1 MSGLLWALEHR
12 TEKSKRDIPAVAAA
26 AAAVIDWFPTMP
38 SAHTLLG
45 LLAVSI
51 FLSLTLGVPGQPKTK
66 LQNPK
71 GKRKGAARPKV
82 LPSMAQG
89 PLDLVQ
95 RVKLPGEKV
104 FALMEEYERSIQ
116 EMVTQL
122 RNSSEPSK
130 GKCEVNLQLWMSN
143 KRSLSPWA
151 YSLNH
156 DPARIPVDL
165 PEARCLC
172 LGCINPFTMQEDRT
186 MVSVPIYSQIPVRRH
201 LCSLFPRAGW
211 RQQKACAPRPVME
224 TIAVGCTCI
233 F

>member
-1 MSGLLWALEHR
+1 MLTDEPIHLVILTRSLFLGSMEIHCCTGPFCPVSPAAFELTSSQQCILKALE
-12 TEKSKRDIPAVAAA
+12 
-26 AAAVIDWFPTMP
+26 P
-38 SAHTLLG
+38 SLML
-45 LLAVSI
+45 
-51 FLSLTLGVPGQPKTK
+51 QP
-66 LQNPK
+66 
-71 GKRKGAARPKV
+71 
-82 LPSMAQG
+82 
-89 PLDLVQ
+89 
-95 RVKLPGEKV
+95 
-104 FALMEEYERSIQ
+104 
-116 EMVTQL
+116 L
-122 RNSSEPSK
+122 RNSSETSK

-143 KRSLSPWA
+143 KRSLSPWT

-211 RQQKACAPRPVME
+211 RKQKACTPRTVME

>member
-1 MSGLLWALEHR
+1 
-12 TEKSKRDIPAVAAA
+12 
-26 AAAVIDWFPTMP
+26 MP
-38 SAHTLLG
+38 SVHTLLG
-45 LLAVSI
+45 LLAISI
-51 FLSLTLGVPGQPKTK
+51 FFSLTLSVPGQPKTK

-71 GKRKGAARPKV
+71 GKRKGATRTKI
-82 LPSMAQG
+82 LPSVAQG
-89 PLDLVQ
+89 SLDLVQ

-116 EMVTQL
+116 EMVAQL
-122 RNSSEPSK
+122 RNSSEQSK

-143 KRSLSPWA
+143 KRSLSPWT

-211 RQQKACAPRPVME
+211 RQQKACAPRTVME